1 MDEPAVVG
9 TTLATIMQNVG
20 TLTSGLTTMFN
31 ALSGYWFVYLPIT
44 FTIFGFIFGKFK
56 SILMFRRGR
65 K

>member
-1 MDEPAVVG
+1 MDETVT
-9 TTLATIMQNVG
+9 TTLTTIMENVG
-20 TLTSGLTTMFN
+20 VLTSGLTDMFG